1 MKRHAARAALELVS
15 PGARVGLG
23 SGSTAE
29 AFVTALAQGCR
40 GGVLAGLQC
49 VPSSTRTARLAVRLG
64 LPVVTFAEVDA
75 LDLTVDGADE
85 VDREGRLLK
94 GQGGAFLREKILAQ
108 ASERYVIV
116 VDRTKLVDRLGSRHP
131 VPVEVLPFAAVPVA
145 GRIRELGAAVTMRER
160 GGRPWM
166 TDQKNL
172 VLDCDF
178 GPLDD
183 PGGVGAAL
191 SGIAGV
197 LGHGLFLG
205 FRPRL
210 LVGTPDGVEEEGRHG

>member
-1 MKRHAARAALELVS
+1 MKRHAARAAVELVT
-15 PGARVGLG
+15 PGARLGLG

-29 AFVTALAQGCR
+29 AFVTALAERCR
-40 GGVLAGLQC
+40 GGEFPALQC
-49 VPSSTRTARLAVRLG
+49 VPSSTRTARLAARLG
-64 LPVVTFAEVDA
+64 LPVVAFTEVDA

-145 GRIRELGAAVTMRER
+145 GRIRELGAVVTIRER
-160 GGRPWM
+160 AGRPWM

-178 GPLDD
+178 GPVGD
-183 PGGVGAAL
+183 PAGVAGAL

-205 FRPRL
+205 FRPRV
-210 LVGTPDGVEEEGRHG
+210 LVGTPDGVEEGGRDG